1 MADETQDRTALTER
15 VKASIN
21 KAAGLVAGFR
31 KTNTR
36 LLTAT
41 IFSSAASSLVAGI
54 TAAAGPVVGEGTE
67 GWRVA
72 CIIAA
77 VFGFIST
84 VATGIG
90 QQQKYGDRL
99 SEGSQCVGRIRY
111 LDVVITTG
119 GQKWQVIA
127 KECK

>member
-90 QQQKYGDRL
+90 QQ
-99 SEGSQCVGRIRY
+99 
-111 LDVVITTG
+111 
-119 GQKWQVIA
+119 
-127 KECK
+127 